1 MWTDIMS
8 TDNNLT
14 INRTAAKMFGLTT
27 AVYISELCNILVKVQ
42 AKKTY
47 DKSGFFKLDRRYVKE
62 RTTLGSAEQR
72 EAEQIL
78 VAAGCMMKKDDPE
91 NCICVDMQ
99 ALVGLITNCD
109 VKDMQSVVSAAKEE
123 MKTKKQESRLEAA
136 AKKKEAIV
144 ATMMKSAENESELV
158 KQSLENWIMQM
169 LKVGKG
175 KFTSET
181 FKIGIDTISNYSDS
195 EKKKILD
202 TAVANGWSNLDW
214 IINSLN
220 RSGQLKP
227 KSTKE
232 HKVSGGLSAI
242 EL

>member
-8 TDNNLT
+8 TDNNMT

-27 AVYISELCNILVKVQ
+27 AVYISELCNILVKVR

-47 DKSGFFKLDRRYVKE
+47 DQSGFFKLDRRYVKE

-78 VAAGCMMKKDDPE
+78 VNAGCMMKRDDPE

-99 ALVGLITNCD
+99 ALVGLITGCD
-109 VKDMQSVVSAAKEE
+109 VKDMKLVVSAAKED
-123 MKTKKQESRLEAA
+123 MKAKKQESRTEAA

-144 ATMMKSAENESELV
+144 ANMMRVANEESDLV
-158 KQSLENWIMQM
+158 KQALENWIMQM
-169 LKVGKG
+169 LKVGRG
-175 KFTSET
+175 KFTLET
-181 FKIGIDTISNYSDS
+181 FKIGISVISKYSDS
-195 EKKKILD
+195 DKKKILD
-202 TAVANGWSNLDW
+202 TAVANGWSNLEW
-214 IINSLN
+214 IVNSMSK
-220 RSGQLKP
+220 SGQLKP
-227 KSTKE
+227 RSTKE
-232 HKVSGGLSAI
+232 HKLSGGLSDV